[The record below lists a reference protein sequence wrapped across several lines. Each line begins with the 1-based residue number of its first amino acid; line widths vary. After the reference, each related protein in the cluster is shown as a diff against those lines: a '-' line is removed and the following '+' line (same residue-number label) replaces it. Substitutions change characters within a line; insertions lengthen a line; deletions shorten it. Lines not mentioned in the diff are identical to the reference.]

1 MEIKKI
7 AENTWQIPK
16 TGKMNVPAIIYASE
30 QLMDLIKKDKTMEQV
45 SNVACLKGIQRASYA
60 MPDAHQGYGFS
71 IGGVAAFDVE
81 EGIISPG
88 GVGYDINC
96 SVRLLS
102 TNISVEE
109 FLKHREEIVNELFKN
124 VPSGVG
130 SKGRLGKI
138 TKDMLQELLA
148 NGSQWAVKQ
157 GYGKKDDYVRTEDS
171 GNLHGDPHAVSEKA
185 YKRGMP
191 QLGSLGAGNHFLETQ
206 QVDEIID
213 PKIAKSFGV
222 DQKGNVTIMVHCGSR
237 GLGHQVAS
245 DYIKEMEAKYGH
257 EHLPDRELINAPIQ
271 SDLGQKYL
279 GAMNAAANF
288 AFANKQMITHWV
300 RESFDKILGNTDI
313 NVVYD
318 ICHNIAKIEEHNIKP
333 LGADP
338 NDPDI
343 KGEKKMVCVH
353 RKGATRSFGPG
364 RKELPDCYRDVG
376 QPVLLPGSMGTSSY
390 VLVGTKKAEQVSFAS
405 TAHGAGRV
413 MSRHEALRQF
423 RAEKVK
429 SDLMSKNILIKSASM
444 KGIAEESPGVY
455 KDIDEVV
462 RVSNALGIGNLVVKV
477 KPLGVIKG

>member
-423 RAEKVK
+423 HGEKVK
-429 SDLMSKNILIKSASM
+429 KDLLEKNIMVKSASM
-444 KGIAEESPGVY
+444 RGIAEESPGVY